1 MNICAFIFARGGSK
15 GLVNKNL
22 KNFHGKPLIGWAIE
36 CALSL
41 KSIDCVIVSTDSSDI
56 ANVSK
61 SFGALVPFMRPK
73 ELARDDSPEWMAWRH
88 AIEFVRNDFGR
99 LPEAILSL
107 PSTAPLR
114 SSIDVQNCLDLYEK
128 EKPDAV
134 ITVTESHRS
143 PYFNMVKKNENENV
157 RLVIDSGKKISRR
170 QDVPKVF
177 DVTTVAYVLDPKFVM
192 EEKSLFCGHVL
203 SVEIPL
209 ERSIDIDTQLDFDIA
224 EFLFDRAQ
232 RMNEQS

>member
-1 MNICAFIFARGGSK
+1 MSISTFIFARKGSK

-41 KSIDCVIVSTDSSDI
+41 KRINSVIVSTDSSDI
-56 ANVSK
+56 AKVAK
-61 SFGALVPFMRPK
+61 SFGALVPFIRPK

-88 AIEFVRNDFGR
+88 ALEFVRKESGT

-107 PSTAPLR
+107 PTTAPLR
-114 SSIDVQNCLDLYEK
+114 SPKDVQNCLDLYEK
-128 EKPDAV
+128 ERPDAV

-143 PYFNMVKKNENENV
+143 PYFNMVKKIEGGTAHLVCKPEN
-157 RLVIDSGKKISRR
+157 RITRR
-170 QDVPKVF
+170 QEAPDVF
-177 DVTTVAYVLDPKFVM
+177 DMTTVAYVVNSQFVM
-192 EEKSLFCGHVL
+192 QRDSLFDGKVMCVD
-203 SVEIPL
+203 VPI

-224 EFLFDRAQ
+224 KFLFSRE
-232 RMNEQS
+232 NFK